1 MLLTPQDAGPLA
13 TASHLAHPLPMLGS
27 LLVVTMPC
35 VPLGCTLLTFHPAN
49 NTFQV
54 SVVCL
59 PPHSL
64 CSPRAGTMAG
74 SSLGYLHLKRGLA
87 QSDTHCL
94 MLTGQMNEWMA
105 INPLGTQNS
114 PWSGRQA
121 EGQAEIQAGNIQRG
135 VGGQEE
141 KQA

>member
-1 MLLTPQDAGPLA
+1 
-13 TASHLAHPLPMLGS
+13 
-27 LLVVTMPC
+27 
-35 VPLGCTLLTFHPAN
+35 
-49 NTFQV
+49 
-54 SVVCL
+54 
-59 PPHSL
+59 
-64 CSPRAGTMAG
+64 MAG

-94 MLTGQMNEWMA
+94 MLMGQMNEWMA